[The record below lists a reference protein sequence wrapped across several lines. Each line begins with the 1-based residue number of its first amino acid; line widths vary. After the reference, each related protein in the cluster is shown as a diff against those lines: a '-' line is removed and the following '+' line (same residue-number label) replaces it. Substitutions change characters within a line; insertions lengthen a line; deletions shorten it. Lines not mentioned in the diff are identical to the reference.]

1 MSQLEFDILTALAFD
16 TAFLIDTAFD
26 DYSEVVVI
34 VALAQNASGPQILI
48 RTVES
53 QILFGP
59 VLLFLRALFHSHV

>member
-1 MSQLEFDILTALAFD
+1 MSQLDLDILTALAFD
-16 TAFLIDTAFD
+16 TGLIITAFD
-26 DYSEVVVI
+26 DDSEVVVI

-48 RTVES
+48 RAEES